1 MDLGVGGTRVQR
13 VDSESIKRVHCIS
26 LTVFECELRSV
37 AGLVPK
43 QDIVWR
49 VMIMMPPM
57 IGS

>member
-13 VDSESIKRVHCIS
+13 IDSESIKRVHCIS
-26 LTVFECELRSV
+26 LTIFECELRSV

-49 VMIMMPPM
+49 VMIMTL
-57 IGS
+57 